1 MADIIEYAI
10 LAGASYYDTRSEVN
24 RFPLPEFWSYF
35 SRIQQSASSGFEA
48 AAFQKTNADGTKE
61 IIISFA
67 GTDPG
72 DLTGDIAADLAL
84 AAGRLSD
91 QLVHAAAYY
100 LQVKASAPA
109 NATISI
115 TGHSLGGGLASLVAA
130 FFGESAFT
138 FDQAPFLNSALI
150 CSTTDPKTGVVTT
163 RSVAQDLKATL
174 LAAGVSPDR
183 LGKLDDYIAANNPI
197 NPTPI
202 AVDEKRQAIQSR
214 LPNQRS
220 WYTYASETAANDD
233 FIQLRRAIA

>member
-1 MADIIEYAI
+1 MTTLIEYA
-10 LAGASYYDTRSEVN
+10 LMAGSSYVSTRQEIN
-24 RFPLPEFWSYF
+24 QFPVPDCWIETKHDNPPDG
-35 SRIQQSASSGFEA
+35 SGFEA
-48 AAFQKTNADGTKE
+48 ISFVRSGTTLGTSTE
-61 IIISFA
+61 IVISFA

-150 CSTTDPKTGVVTT
+150 YTT
-163 RSVAQDLKATL
+163 AEHL
-174 LAAGVSPDR
+174 LSLEP
-183 LGKLDDYIAANNPI
+183 
-197 NPTPI
+197 
-202 AVDEKRQAIQSR
+202 
-214 LPNQRS
+214 
-220 WYTYASETAANDD
+220 
-233 FIQLRRAIA
+233 